1 MLDICWR
8 CDKDNKINYVWFDTG
23 LEYVATKEHLKFL
36 EQKYRIEIKAYKALK
51 PIPVTC
57 KTEGQPFI
65 SKRVSEMLSRLQ
77 RNGFQWEDETL
88 DVLLKRYCKWDEKRQ
103 DWVGCKVALYWWCN
117 ANTSIQFCI
126 DYNKWLKE
134 FIVQNPIQ
142 FKVSN
147 RCCNYSKKD
156 VIHRLLKE
164 EKYDLNISG
173 VRRVEGGARAI
184 AYKNCFDQ
192 NVDECDNYRPL
203 FWYSNSDK
211 AEYEAAY
218 GVVHSRCYTEYGLL
232 RTGCAGCPFGRD
244 FEMELSV
251 IQQYE
256 PKLLKAVNNIFGDSY
271 SYTRAYREF
280 FKSKKQKDVTK

>member
-1 MLDICWR
+1 MVRI
-8 CDKDNKINYVWFDTG
+8 VW
-23 LEYVATKEHLKFL
+23 
-36 EQKYRIEIKAYKALK
+36 
-51 PIPVTC
+51 
-57 KTEGQPFI
+57 
-65 SKRVSEMLSRLQ
+65 
-77 RNGFQWEDETL
+77 
-88 DVLLKRYCKWDEKRQ
+88 
-103 DWVGCKVALYWWCN
+103 
-117 ANTSIQFCI
+117 
-126 DYNKWLKE
+126 
-134 FIVQNPIQ
+134 
-142 FKVSN
+142 

-156 VIHRLLKE
+156 IIHRLLKE

-184 AYKNCFDQ
+184 AYKSCFDQ
-192 NVDECDNYRPL
+192 NVDGCDNYRPL

-211 AEYEAAY
+211 AEYEAVY

-271 SYTRAYREF
+271 SYTRSYREF
-280 FKSKKQKDVTK
+280 SEKQKNNSSN